1 MAYIINR
8 FNGTVLTTVEDGT
21 INQTTDL
28 KFIGKNYS
36 GYGEAQ
42 NENFVFLLEN
52 FAGATPPARAL
63 SGQIWFDAVA
73 SKIKFYDGVKWRTAG
88 TAEVSNNEP
97 VGLVEGDLWYK
108 PTTRQLY
115 ARTGDNN
122 YVLIGPQ
129 VAGTDTTQLVSDSI
143 IDSTGVVRPI
153 IKATVNGVVVFV
165 TSNSEFTLS
174 QTDPIPGF
182 DVIKRG
188 ITLVNTQAA
197 TGGKTTNAG
206 QPGQPIIWGTA
217 SNALLLNGRTAESF
231 ATVSNN
237 TFTTI
242 VNFPDAGINI
252 NNRYRIYVDTN
263 GNARHELTGG
273 ANIRFS
279 VTNVAN
285 NETTPKLIA
294 LVTPDGIHPAENGKG
309 FLGKPNQQWG
319 KVYAEQF
326 IGTVENAEYLRLAG
340 FGYVSAVTTPTAATI
355 AARTTANEVVN
366 GQTITPGSL
375 FATFFVGRA
384 TQAQYADLAEKYTTD
399 ATNPVGTVM
408 MVCDH
413 PEHETEPCT
422 VDSVAVGVVSEN
434 PAYLMNAESTGQPLA
449 LKGRV
454 PVRVVGPVKK
464 GQPVYVSNNGTAS
477 TAVTASMVGVALET
491 NENAAEKLVECVLKL

>member
-42 NENFVFLLEN
+42 NENLVFLLEN
-52 FAGATPPARAL
+52 FAGATPPPRAL

-122 YVLIGPQ
+122 FVLIGPQ
-129 VAGTDTTQLVSDSI
+129 VAGTDTTQLVSDTVV
-143 IDSTGVVRPI
+143 DSTSVVRPI

-165 TSNSEFTLS
+165 TSNTEFTLS

-188 ITLVNTQAA
+188 ITLVNTLAN
-197 TGGKTTNAG
+197 TNGVTTNAG
-206 QPGQPIIWGTA
+206 QSGQPIIWGTA
-217 SNALLLNGRTAESF
+217 SNALLLNGKTAADF
-231 ATVSNN
+231 ATIENN
-237 TFTTI
+237 TFTTV
-242 VNFPDAGINI
+242 VNFPDDGIDI
-252 NNRYRIYVDTN
+252 DDRYKIYVGSEGN
-263 GNARHELTGG
+263 GRHDLYG
-273 ANIRFS
+273 AKLIRFA
-279 VTNVAN
+279 VTNIDN
-285 NETTPKLIA
+285 NETTPTLIVKVA
-294 LVTPDGIHPAENGKG
+294 PDGFHPETTDLFN
-309 FLGKPNQQWG
+309 LGKPSLRWS
-319 KVYAEQF
+319 KVYAEEF
-326 IGTVENAEYLRLAG
+326 IGTVSQSDKLKLGTSYINASTVA
-340 FGYVSAVTTPTAATI
+340 TPNTI
-355 AARTTANEVVN
+355 AARTTADETIN
-366 GQTITPGSL
+366 GQTITAGAL
-375 FATFFVGRA
+375 KATFFVGRA

-399 ATNPVGTVM
+399 QKYPTGTVM
-408 MVCDH
+408 TVCDH
-413 PEHETEPCT
+413 GEHETEACSET
-422 VDSVAVGVVSEN
+422 SIAVGVISEK
-434 PAYLMNAESTGQPLA
+434 PAYLMNSEIDGQPLA

-464 GQPVYVSNNGTAS
+464 GQAVYTFENGTAS
-477 TAVTASMVGVALET
+477 TKITGSLVGVALES
-491 NENAAEKLVECVLKL
+491 NFDAAEKLVECVLKL